1 MATMPELFPIAPPPE
16 GDSDVKRP
24 LWVRLAW
31 FAGLAVASGTVV
43 AITAYALRAVLFV

>member
-16 GDSDVKRP
+16 DDSDVKRP
-24 LWVRLAW
+24 LWVRLTW
-31 FAGLAVASGTVV
+31 FAGLAAASGAAV